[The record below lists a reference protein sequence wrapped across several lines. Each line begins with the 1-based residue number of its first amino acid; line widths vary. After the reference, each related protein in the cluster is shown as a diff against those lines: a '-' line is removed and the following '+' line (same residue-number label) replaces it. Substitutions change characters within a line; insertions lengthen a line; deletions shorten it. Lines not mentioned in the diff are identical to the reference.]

1 MPIVRQPAEE
11 RRREQAERLAS
22 GEDLAEVV
30 RTLLPAVVRLVAQH
44 FHRSL
49 VAHARARM
57 GDGDRHSLADALV
70 AVDDLEVRCEWP

>member
-1 MPIVRQPAEE
+1 MKAD
-11 RRREQAERLAS
+11 AGS
-22 GEDLAEVV
+22 DEDLAEVV